1 MTLTLGSLL
10 KTVYFPVYVF
20 CSGHSTYYPS
30 SADCVCP
37 VHDLAERMLPDPE
50 LPNQNKSSQLPL
62 NGSTHSNTVTRVNII
77 HQCLLSQLR
86 EGLFISIALF
96 HHRRLLQIMIQN
108 NVSCRCLVWL
118 MVCQRVVTVSSV
130 CWSFVDGCVRCPGR
144 PDHNDINHVQRP
156 LQSLS
161 PPWCNYNHC
170 Y

>member
-1 MTLTLGSLL
+1 MNFRFYALLSPETHYILNNCWRQSLEAGCTYIVTLTLGSLL

-108 NVSCRCLVWL
+108 NVSCRI
-118 MVCQRVVTVSSV
+118 
-130 CWSFVDGCVRCPGR
+130 VDV
-144 PDHNDINHVQRP
+144 
-156 LQSLS
+156 
-161 PPWCNYNHC
+161 
-170 Y
+170 